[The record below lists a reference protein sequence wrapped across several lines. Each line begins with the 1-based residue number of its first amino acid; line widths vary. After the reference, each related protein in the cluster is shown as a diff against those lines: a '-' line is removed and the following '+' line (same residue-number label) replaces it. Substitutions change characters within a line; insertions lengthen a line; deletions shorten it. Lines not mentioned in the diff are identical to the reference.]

1 MSSLTDEIDAYQAES
16 KKKSSPEKQRLN
28 ARAIE
33 ELEKS
38 GLAPGLKTGDQ
49 APDFTLPDATG
60 KEIALSGEL
69 KKGPVILSFYRGGWC
84 PYCNLELRAYQ
95 RALPQIRE
103 AGAQLIAVS
112 PQTPDASLSTK
123 EKDELEFI
131 VLSDQDGKIADRYHL
146 IFKLPDYL
154 IQSYRQSGI
163 DLETR
168 NGNDK
173 WELPKPATFVLD
185 KTGKIT
191 FAHVSSD
198 YKERTDPAKVID
210 IVKNLS

>member
-1 MSSLTDEIDAYQAES
+1 VTSLVDEINAYKLAS
-16 KKKSSPEKQRLN
+16 GKKASSEKKRLN
-28 ARAIE
+28 ALAIQ
-33 ELEKS
+33 ELKES
-38 GLAPGLKTGDQ
+38 GVAPGLKTGDQ
-49 APDFTLPDATG
+49 AADFRLPDATG
-60 KEIALSGEL
+60 KEITLSDEL

-131 VLSDQDGKIADRYHL
+131 VLSDQGGKTADRYHL
-146 IFKLPDYL
+146 VFKLPDYL
-154 IQSYRQSGI
+154 IKLYKQSGI
-163 DLETR
+163 DLEAR
-168 NGNDK
+168 NGDDS
-173 WELPKPATFVLD
+173 WELPKPATFVVAES
-185 KTGKIT
+185 GKIV

-198 YKERTDPAKVID
+198 YKERTDPAEVIK
-210 IVKNLS
+210 IVQSLK